1 MELRERKTPA
11 PRKRKNF
18 SESDKKI
25 IEAIDKWVA
34 SAMEKEQNGEKI
46 FQSNDHAMETSK
58 ICKISRS
65 SIFNVRKDGSEVDW
79 SQTGRQK
86 IILDDFD
93 KSLLSRMILGFYKK
107 NPPELP
113 NLDKIYAEIQSIP
126 SFPKLGRT
134 TLYNTIKSLGFAYKK
149 RDKKMNIYQRF
160 DIVVS
165 RHKFLLEME
174 KLRAAGYKVFYQDE
188 TWCNANHT
196 IEYVWQTDV
205 DDELMERI
213 SWKGGLDVPQGQG
226 KRLIIN
232 HIGSEDGFLLDCGEC
247 FVGVKNTSDYH
258 HEMNGPHFEEWW
270 EKKILPA
277 LPNKSVILIDN
288 AKYHSRQT
296 EESKKPTTSWRKA
309 EIQEWL
315 VNKGIAFTAKET
327 IPLLLEKVKALNIIK
342 EYRLEKITKRYCEEN
357 QKDIRILRLPVGHSE
372 LNAIELIWAQVKTEV
387 AKKNTTFKIADV
399 KNLVEQALDN
409 VSSENWKKAI
419 LHTIKVE
426 KSFHKIDFGDK
437 ARTVQ
442 PVIIDLGES
451 DSESDVSTSDEY
463 E

>member
-174 KLRAAGYKVFYQDE
+174 KLLTCGWLQ
-188 TWCNANHT
+188 
-196 IEYVWQTDV
+196 
-205 DDELMERI
+205 
-213 SWKGGLDVPQGQG
+213 S
-226 KRLIIN
+226 
-232 HIGSEDGFLLDCGEC
+232 FL
-247 FVGVKNTSDYH
+247 
-258 HEMNGPHFEEWW
+258 P
-270 EKKILPA
+270 
-277 LPNKSVILIDN
+277 
-288 AKYHSRQT
+288 R
-296 EESKKPTTSWRKA
+296 
-309 EIQEWL
+309 
-315 VNKGIAFTAKET
+315 
-327 IPLLLEKVKALNIIK
+327 
-342 EYRLEKITKRYCEEN
+342 
-357 QKDIRILRLPVGHSE
+357 
-372 LNAIELIWAQVKTEV
+372 
-387 AKKNTTFKIADV
+387 
-399 KNLVEQALDN
+399 
-409 VSSENWKKAI
+409 
-419 LHTIKVE
+419 
-426 KSFHKIDFGDK
+426 
-437 ARTVQ
+437 
-442 PVIIDLGES
+442 
-451 DSESDVSTSDEY
+451 
-463 E
+463 